1 MKKFFSFLCCFW
13 LLTVLVAAQTPEAF
27 HYQAVVRNKA
37 GDLLK
42 AQSIDV
48 QISILKSSPTG
59 VAVYQETHTTQT
71 SGAGTIALQVGKG
84 TPMLGAFNEIDWAS
98 GEDYFIHTTFTLN
111 GETVDLGV
119 TQLLSV
125 PYALYAQRSGEKH
138 DLVLEGNTLSIK
150 GGGAS
155 VTLPTS
161 VGGGG
166 DGGGSC
172 LWKVEDIATATYPG
186 SMALKNPSGNQYL
199 KAYSDL
205 DDAGHLR
212 LNLAGKSSMEFD
224 PGAFRMYSAD
234 HTLKASLLAD
244 NTGGGALGLYG
255 ADGNIGAFSSSNIY
269 LYRDKKTLVDLSI
282 DSNVYGY
289 LMLRSNGRDDE
300 AYLAPGYLTF
310 SHNSNYTVN
319 IAGTSSGYLQLYNGQ
334 GKENVI
340 LSSPEESNGNAGWI
354 GTLDPD
360 GNDLIRLTTM
370 KGSEGYQASIGLYY
384 HGRDA
389 GFFYVDENGRSVLST
404 DLLYVN
410 GNQLR
415 SSSTNYTETNL
426 RSSSFSPCYVSES
439 AGQITFRGTAT
450 LTNGTFRIV
459 LPPEEAK
466 KMTEGS
472 VTIQLTPLS
481 TSSKGL
487 AVVQKENDAFTVA
500 ELQSGK
506 GSYAFDWTLTALCKQ
521 EPQLRSG
528 QAVESAGAA
537 KVTPVNP

>member
-42 AQSIDV
+42 TQSIDV
-48 QISILKSSPTG
+48 QISILKNSPTG

-111 GETVDLGV
+111 GETVDLGA

-155 VTLPTS
+155 VTLPIS

-166 DGGGSC
+166 DSGGSC
-172 LWKVEDIATATYPG
+172 LWTREDIATATYPG
-186 SMALKNPSGNQYL
+186 SMALKSFDGSQYL
-199 KAYSDL
+199 KAYSDA
-205 DDAGHLR
+205 DAAGHLR
-212 LNLAGKSSMEFD
+212 LNVAGESSIELD
-224 PGAFRMYSAD
+224 PGVIRMRGVRSESVNAF
-234 HTLKASLLAD
+234 LLAD
-244 NTGGGALGLYG
+244 ASLSCLGLHDQYG
-255 ADGNIGAFSSSNIY
+255 NTS
-269 LYRDKKTLVDLSI
+269 LYTRSLTFGQGENTSA
-282 DSNVYGY
+282 SFGRNVELGYGY
-289 LMLRSNGRDDE
+289 LELN
-300 AYLAPGYLTF
+300 
-310 SHNSNYTVN
+310 NN
-319 IAGTSSGYLQLYNGQ
+319 Q
-334 GKENVI
+334 GKENI
-340 LSSPEESNGNAGWI
+340 RLSTTIGSSGSAGFIATYDPE
-354 GTLDPD
+354 
-360 GNDLIRLTTM
+360 GNDLVRITTL
-370 KGSEGYQASIGLYY
+370 KVNDESYQSNASIGLYY
-384 HGRDA
+384 HGDLK
-389 GFFYVDENGRSVLST
+389 GHFYVDVDGRSVLRT
-404 DLLYVN
+404 DLLYVD
-410 GNQLR
+410 GYQLY
-415 SSSTNYTETNL
+415 SAPLNYAETST
-426 RSSSFSPCYVSES
+426 RAASFSPCYVSES

-466 KMTEGS
+466 KMAEGS

-481 TSSKGL
+481 ASSKGL

>member
-13 LLTVLVAAQTPEAF
+13 LLTVLVAAQTPEVF

-84 TPMLGAFNEIDWAS
+84 TPMLGVFNEIDWAS

-111 GETVDLGV
+111 GETVDLGA

-186 SMALKNPSGNQYL
+186 SMALKTPSGNQYL

-224 PGAFRMYSAD
+224 PGVFRMYSAD
-234 HTLKASLLAD
+234 NTLKASLLAN
-244 NTGGGALGLYG
+244 NTGGSLGLNG
-255 ADGNIGAFSSSNIY
+255 ADGGLAMLGSDYIY
-269 LYRDKKTLVDLSI
+269 LIKK
-282 DSNVYGY
+282 
-289 LMLRSNGRDDE
+289 
-300 AYLAPGYLTF
+300 
-310 SHNSNYTVN
+310 NSNYT
-319 IAGTSSGYLQLYNGQ
+319 ATLGGSSFGYLQLYDGQ

-370 KGSEGYQASIGLYY
+370 KGSGSYQASIGLYY

-415 SSSTNYTETNL
+415 SSSTNYTENNL

-466 KMTEGS
+466 KMAEGS
-472 VTIQLTPLS
+472 ATIQLTPLS
-481 TSSKGL
+481 ASSKGL

>member
-13 LLTVLVAAQTPEAF
+13 LLATLVTAQTPEAF

-59 VAVYQETHTTQT
+59 IAVYQETHTTQT

-84 TPMLGAFNEIDWAS
+84 TPMLGVFNEIDWAS

-111 GETVDLGV
+111 GETVDLGA

-138 DLVLEGNTLSIK
+138 DLVLEGQTLSIK

-186 SMALKNPSGNQYL
+186 SMALKTPSGNQYL

-205 DDAGHLR
+205 DEAGHLR
-212 LNLAGKSSMEFD
+212 LNLGENNSILFD
-224 PGAFRMYSAD
+224 PGLIQMIGNNS
-234 HTLKASLLAD
+234 TGTNIWLWAD
-244 NTGGGALGLYG
+244 NVSSFAGVSDQKGHSTLFSDGLAFYRGEIPVAGIGKNTELG
-255 ADGNIGAFSSSNIY
+255 
-269 LYRDKKTLVDLSI
+269 
-282 DSNVYGY
+282 YGY
-289 LMLRSNGRDDE
+289 LELN
-300 AYLAPGYLTF
+300 
-310 SHNSNYTVN
+310 NN
-319 IAGTSSGYLQLYNGQ
+319 Q
-334 GKENVI
+334 GKENI
-340 LSSPEESNGNAGWI
+340 RLSTTIGSSGSAGFIATYDPE
-354 GTLDPD
+354 
-360 GNDLIRLTTM
+360 GNDLVRITTL
-370 KGSEGYQASIGLYY
+370 KVNDESYQSNASIGLHY
-384 HGRDA
+384 HGDLK
-389 GFFYVDENGRSVLST
+389 GHFYVDVDGRSVLRT
-404 DLLYVN
+404 DLLYVD
-410 GNQLR
+410 GYQLY
-415 SSSTNYTETNL
+415 SAPLNYAETST
-426 RSSSFSPCYVSES
+426 RAASFSPCYVSES

-466 KMTEGS
+466 KMAEGS

-528 QAVESAGAA
+528 QAVESAGAEN
-537 KVTPVNP
+537 VRPVNP

>member
-13 LLTVLVAAQTPEAF
+13 LLATLVTAQTPEAF

-59 VAVYQETHTTQT
+59 IAVYQETHTTQT

-84 TPMLGAFNEIDWAS
+84 TPMLGTFNEIDWAS

-111 GETVDLGV
+111 GETVDLGA

-172 LWKVEDIATATYPG
+172 LWTREDIATATYPG

-224 PGAFRMYSAD
+224 PGVFRMYSAD
-234 HTLKASLLAD
+234 NTLKASLLAN
-244 NTGGGALGLYG
+244 NTGGSLGLNG
-255 ADGNIGAFSSSNIY
+255 SDGGLAMLGSDYIY
-269 LYRDKKTLVDLSI
+269 LMKKKALASLCINDERGT
-282 DSNVYGY
+282 GY
-289 LMLRSNGRDDE
+289 LRLGENNSEDYS
-300 AYLAPGYLTF
+300 YLNLNYLTF
-310 SHNSNYTVN
+310 SHNSNYT
-319 IAGTSSGYLQLYNGQ
+319 ATLGGSSFGYLRLYNNQ
-334 GKENVI
+334 GKENVA
-340 LSSPEESNGNAGWI
+340 LGVVEGSENNAGWI
-354 GTLDPD
+354 GTIGPD
-360 GNDLIRLTTM
+360 GNDLIRLSTIV
-370 KGSEGYQASIGLYY
+370 GSDNYQASISLHY
-384 HGRDA
+384 HGNLK
-389 GFFYVDENGRSVLST
+389 GQFYVNKDGRSELRT
-404 DLLYVN
+404 DLLYVD
-410 GNQLR
+410 GYQLY
-415 SSSTNYTETNL
+415 SAPLNYTENNL

-466 KMTEGS
+466 KMAEGS
-472 VTIQLTPLS
+472 ATIQLTPLS
-481 TSSKGL
+481 ASSKGL

>member
-13 LLTVLVAAQTPEAF
+13 LLSALVAAQTPEAF

-111 GETVDLGV
+111 GETVDLGA

-138 DLVLEGNTLSIK
+138 DLVLEGQTLSIK

-212 LNLAGKSSMEFD
+212 LNLAGKSCMEFD

-234 HTLKASLLAD
+234 HTLKASLLAN
-244 NTGGGALGLYG
+244 NTGGSLGLNG
-255 ADGNIGAFSSSNIY
+255 SDGGLAMLGSDYIY
-269 LYRDKKTLVDLSI
+269 LMKKKALASLCINDERGT
-282 DSNVYGY
+282 GY
-289 LMLRSNGRDDE
+289 LHLGENNSEDYS
-300 AYLAPGYLTF
+300 YLNLNYLTF
-310 SHNSNYTVN
+310 SHNSNYT
-319 IAGTSSGYLQLYNGQ
+319 ATLGGSSFGYLRLYNNQ
-334 GKENVI
+334 GKENVA
-340 LSSPEESNGNAGWI
+340 LGVVEGGENNSGWI
-354 GTLDPD
+354 GTVDPD
-360 GNDLIRLTTM
+360 GNDLIRLSSIV
-370 KGSEGYQASIGLYY
+370 GSGSYQASIGLYY